1 MDNRIYGYIR
11 VSTKEQNLDRQREAL
26 EEYAKNR
33 GLEYNAI
40 FEDKTT
46 GKNFNRP
53 QYNTL
58 LSILKSGDMVVIKEL
73 DRLGRNFMETP
84 KELQHLF
91 EKKINVEILD
101 TPLMHTGDEKLDY
114 TINNMLI
121 GFLSYIADKE
131 RDKIELRV
139 REGLQVAKDKGIK
152 LGRPE
157 AKLPQNFKKYYD
169 RWKSND
175 ITAIEFSKLL
185 SVSRATLY
193 RYINKYEIEG
203 N

>member
-1 MDNRIYGYIR
+1 MGNSIYGYIR

-58 LSILKSGDMVVIKEL
+58 LSIIKSGDTVVIKEL

-101 TPLMHTGDEKLDY
+101 TPLMRTGDEKLDY

-139 REGLQVAKDKGIK
+139 REGLQVAKNKGIK

-157 AKLPQNFKKYYD
+157 VKLPQNFKKYYD

-185 SVSRATLY
+185 SVSRSTLY
-193 RYINKYEIEG
+193 RYINKYELEG